1 MNSRESVFI
10 KPSERSGTVRLRRAI
25 EVKGERLMSK
35 KKDGNPNLRR
45 EIERLCAALTL
56 LAESWEVVA
65 EYLHEEEDNYVIGHS
80 K

>member
-1 MNSRESVFI
+1 
-10 KPSERSGTVRLRRAI
+10 
-25 EVKGERLMSK
+25 MSK